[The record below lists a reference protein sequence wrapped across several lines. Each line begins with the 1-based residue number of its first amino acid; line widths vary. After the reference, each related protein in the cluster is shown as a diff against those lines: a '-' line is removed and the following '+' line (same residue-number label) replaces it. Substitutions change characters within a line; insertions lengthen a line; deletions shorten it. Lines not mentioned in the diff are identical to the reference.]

1 MKKRE
6 KILLEMPGVLFYG
19 FLKYLGITNIKTF
32 MLRYDNG
39 NMGDVKCFYAP
50 LRRFSE
56 FENPNL
62 VLVDLRPIGINKVK
76 LILLSTTPK
85 ILNGATENLDE
96 YGSINVNEI
105 NKGGSVTFYLEA
117 NTSKFGSIYIG
128 NPFSRFSYLYM
139 IDLVKRCDELYF
151 NKDYTWLE
159 KR

>member
-1 MKKRE
+1 MKQE
-6 KILLEMPGVLFYG
+6 KKLLLEMPEVLFKS

-32 MLRYDNG
+32 VLKYNNG
-39 NMGDVKCFYAP
+39 IMEDVKCFYAP

-56 FENPNL
+56 FENPTL
-62 VLVDLRPIGINKVK
+62 VLVDLRPIGVNKVK
-76 LILLSTTPK
+76 LILLSTTPR
-85 ILNGATENLDE
+85 IIDGAIENLDE
-96 YGSINVNEI
+96 YGSINVSEI

-139 IDLVKRCDELYF
+139 IDLVKRCDELFF
-151 NKDYTWLE
+151 NRNYTWLD